1 MPIFSLFFKYYFDVN
16 KVNFIVTFI
25 ILILFRNV
33 VAFSITFS
41 TFGLF
46 ISYLSFNYFHSIEYY
61 FYANGGYSKT
71 KLSLRTWLINILFS
85 STCYFIFK

>member
-1 MPIFSLFFKYYFDVN
+1 MPVFSLFLRYYFDVN

-33 VAFSITFS
+33 VVFGLTFS
-41 TFGLF
+41 TFGLL

-61 FYANGGYSKT
+61 FYANGGYSKAT
-71 KLSLRTWLINILFS
+71 LLLRTWLINILFS